1 MNPKTPKTPENTTD
15 KEQYTSIFDAPTA
28 VSEKPVKKRRISKRA
43 LNTIVALVVCAAL
56 GAGAFAA
63 VHFWGKDDTDDDSS
77 SGAESE
83 AELSYVFDLGD
94 YSSSATD
101 GDNLKMGPVTNVV
114 IKTNT
119 TPSPS
124 FPPSARPPRSTATPA
139 TRSKRTPPFGK

>member
-63 VHFWGKDDTDDDSS
+63 VSPCS
-77 SGAESE
+77 MAQ
-83 AELSYVFDLGD
+83 
-94 YSSSATD
+94 SAT
-101 GDNLKMGPVTNVV
+101 K
-114 IKTNT
+114 
-119 TPSPS
+119 
-124 FPPSARPPRSTATPA
+124 
-139 TRSKRTPPFGK
+139 RSKRPMPTGSPLMPRTHLLSHWFSCGHTRPQIAGRPFWVRMVS